1 MDRRMGGGR
10 WIKGWEKEGGYKD
23 GRRKVDN
30 E

>member
-1 MDRRMGGGR
+1 MEGGR